1 MWIFS
6 IGFCKCQILRKNQTG
21 VGVLDNNTTHTHTNT
36 NTNTNTYLKKSIY
49 VFCILIQYTRRLA
62 SWFENSGLFPRR
74 DRRRLRNLLTPL
86 LSATRRRNFSKIWDS
101 SRPHFLLIK
110 MGEKRNRKTN
120 VGDATMV
127 LKFCFW
133 FESSIRAEQSKRFF
147 CVSGVWSFRIVVV
160 DLVISTPELCFFF
173 VVI

>member
-1 MWIFS
+1 
-6 IGFCKCQILRKNQTG
+6 
-21 VGVLDNNTTHTHTNT
+21 
-36 NTNTNTYLKKSIY
+36 
-49 VFCILIQYTRRLA
+49 
-62 SWFENSGLFPRR
+62 
-74 DRRRLRNLLTPL
+74 
-86 LSATRRRNFSKIWDS
+86 
-101 SRPHFLLIK
+101 